1 MMDYNNF
8 ILQKSQAYS
17 DSGFKPIWMPDFLF
31 DFQKYLVEWA
41 LKKGRC
47 ALFEDCGLGKG
58 QPYGSKILT
67 DKGWVKIEKLTLKN
81 KIISSNGNAYKI
93 KGIYPKSEIDTY
105 RFHYSDAI
113 SQVFDEEHLHIC
125 RTNNDRQRNKP
136 FRVLSTKELLNIN
149 LRYGKNQLSRNYDIP
164 IVSPINFKK
173 KELSI
178 KPYLLGV
185 LVGDGH
191 LKGNVSI
198 SSNDNEILEKVGK
211 ELPKGLYLKH
221 KNRYDYRIITGITGA
236 KQHSFRKELKD
247 LGLLNK
253 LSPQKFIPKKY
264 LFSDIQDRLEL
275 LKGLMDTDG
284 HIMRC
289 GTCQFYSVSEK
300 LINDVRFIIQSLG
313 GIPTLSKRKTSY
325 KKNGIK
331 INCKDLFTLTF
342 SLKTFNPFYLK
353 RKAVKWN
360 KNPRDNGRW
369 IEDIKFEKKQKTI
382 CISVDSPDQSYIT
395 ENCIVTH
402 NTPQFLVWA
411 ENIVR
416 KTNKNVLILT
426 PLAVSHQTIL
436 EGEKFG
442 IEVKRSRDGRPHGK
456 ITVTN
461 YQQLEKFDFKDYIA
475 VVCDE
480 SSILKNF
487 NGKTK
492 KIISEFLKKIQYR
505 LLCTATPSPNDY
517 PELGTSSEALGYMGH
532 VDMLTKYFKNDQNS
546 ISQKRFY
553 GNMGIWRFKGH
564 AEIPFWKWM
573 CSWAR
578 AIRKPSDIG
587 FSDNDFLLPDLL
599 QEIHIVKNN
608 IPFKQSLFT
617 LEAITLDEQREERK
631 ITLTERCEKVKE
643 LTRHNKPY
651 IAWCHMNSEGDYLE
665 KILDDAVQVSGGDT
679 DENKE
684 SKFLDF
690 EKGNI
695 RGLITKPKIGA
706 WGLNFQHCSHQTL
719 FPSHSFEQFYQCIRR
734 SWRYG
739 QKNKVKIDIVSS
751 EGERMVLKNLQRKE
765 LQAEKMFSKL
775 IYHMKDVL
783 QTKDIIKKQKEVI
796 PSWL

>member
-1 MMDYNNF
+1 MNYQTF
-8 ILQKSQAYS
+8 LEQKSQSYS
-17 DSGFKPIWMPDFLF
+17 ESGFAPLWMPDFLF

-47 ALFEDCGLGKG
+47 ALFEDCGLGK
-58 QPYGSKILT
+58 S
-67 DKGWVKIEKLTLKN
+67 
-81 KIISSNGNAYKI
+81 
-93 KGIYPKSEIDTY
+93 
-105 RFHYSDAI
+105 
-113 SQVFDEEHLHIC
+113 
-125 RTNNDRQRNKP
+125 
-136 FRVLSTKELLNIN
+136 
-149 LRYGKNQLSRNYDIP
+149 
-164 IVSPINFKK
+164 
-173 KELSI
+173 
-178 KPYLLGV
+178 
-185 LVGDGH
+185 
-191 LKGNVSI
+191 
-198 SSNDNEILEKVGK
+198 
-211 ELPKGLYLKH
+211 
-221 KNRYDYRIITGITGA
+221 
-236 KQHSFRKELKD
+236 
-247 LGLLNK
+247 
-253 LSPQKFIPKKY
+253 
-264 LFSDIQDRLEL
+264 
-275 LKGLMDTDG
+275 
-284 HIMRC
+284 
-289 GTCQFYSVSEK
+289 
-300 LINDVRFIIQSLG
+300 
-313 GIPTLSKRKTSY
+313 
-325 KKNGIK
+325 
-331 INCKDLFTLTF
+331 
-342 SLKTFNPFYLK
+342 
-353 RKAVKWN
+353 
-360 KNPRDNGRW
+360 
-369 IEDIKFEKKQKTI
+369 
-382 CISVDSPDQSYIT
+382 
-395 ENCIVTH
+395 
-402 NTPQFLVWA
+402 PQFLVWA

-442 IEVKRSRDGRPHGK
+442 IEVKRSRDGKPHGK

-461 YQQLEKFDFKDYIA
+461 YQQLEKFNSNDYVG

-480 SSILKNF
+480 CFPPDTLIDVFNIDKSLTKKYIKDIKIGDKIYNAYGGDNVKQLYKRQINRAVSITIGTSRITCSENHPFFTLHGWKCAQDLQPDDYIMETESAMCLVRGNFQTEICSTKNAKILQSILLSEMENEDTREYCKSSQSRSSEKEGSEKKFMVSEWKPNSNKRTKENYGIEPDVQSRDKKESIINIACNEAQTFRAWGKWTPDDIATANNEGCNIRELDTGISYITGKTKTRFSDMLQSRLRQSRLKNSNRDRRKFSLYEKRKRQQKGYNAGFVRVESIEILEQGHPELEKYRDAEGNIYFYDIKAERHPSFSVNGLLVHNSSILKNF

-492 KIISEFLKKIQYR
+492 KIILEFQKKIQYR

-517 PELGTSSEALGYMGH
+517 PELGTSSEVLGYMGY

-553 GNMGIWRFKGH
+553 GKMGIWRFKGH

-608 IPFKQSLFT
+608 IPFKESLFT
-617 LEAITLDEQREERK
+617 MEAITLDEQREERK

-643 LTRHNKPY
+643 LTIHDKPY

-775 IYHMKDVL
+775 IYYMKDVL